1 MTLPA
6 NADVVV
12 VGAGFAGLS
21 AARDL
26 LRFGHEVVVFEG
38 RDRVGGRSATTTIA
52 GTPVDLGGSFVGP
65 TQDAVLALAAE
76 LGCKTVPTYSRGKNL
91 IRWRGRVRS
100 YRSTIPRLSILEL
113 LDVSRIQWRF
123 ERACRQVPVQTP
135 WTAPTAHKLDELT
148 LDGWLRSVHASA
160 STRDLM
166 AIMARVTWGCEPQEV
181 SMLHAVRYVKAAGGL
196 GPMLDVKGGAQQ
208 DRFPGGTQQ
217 IAMRMANELGP
228 RVVLNAVV
236 RRIER
241 HADGGVE
248 VSSDRG
254 QISARSAI
262 VAIAPAHRAGIVFDP
277 ALPAEYQKLAQH
289 WPQGKLSKAYA
300 AYDTPFWRANGCS
313 GEALSDEGP
322 VFITFDVSPADE
334 GPGILLGFTDAR
346 TFDPLPAA
354 DRRDR
359 ALAGFATLFGDAA
372 LHPIDY
378 VDHCWGTEEF
388 APGGPTAAVPP
399 GSWTTYGPWL
409 REPVD
414 GIHWAGTETA
424 DKWTGFLDGAVR
436 SGKRA
441 AAEVHRELSGAAGSA
456 TSDTG

>member
-1 MTLPA
+1 MTIPA
-6 NADVVV
+6 SADVVV

-26 LRFGHEVVVFEG
+26 VRLGYNVVVLEG

-52 GTPVDLGGSFVGP
+52 GTPVDLGGTFVGP
-65 TQDAVLALAAE
+65 TQDEVLALAAE
-76 LGCKTVPTYSRGKNL
+76 LGCETVPTYSRGKNL

-123 ERACRQVPVQTP
+123 ERACRHVPVQTP

-148 LDGWLRSVHASA
+148 LDRWLRSVHASA

-166 AIMARVTWGCEPQEV
+166 AIAARVTWGCEPDEV

-196 GPMLDVKGGAQQ
+196 GRMLDVEGGAQQ
-208 DRFPGGTQQ
+208 DRFPAGTQQ
-217 IAMRMANELGP
+217 IAVRMADELGP

-241 HADGGVE
+241 HADGAVT

-254 QISARSAI
+254 QIAAKSAI
-262 VAIAPAHRAGIVFDP
+262 VAIPPAHRAGIAFDP
-277 ALPAEYQKLAQH
+277 ALPAEYEKLAQH

-322 VFITFDVSPADE
+322 VFITFDVSPADD

-346 TFDPLPAA
+346 AFDSLSAA

-359 ALAGFATLFGDAA
+359 ALAGFATFFGDAA

-409 REPVD
+409 RKPVD
-414 GIHWAGTETA
+414 GIVWAGTETA

-441 AAEVHRELSGAAGSA
+441 AAEVHRQLSGAA
-456 TSDTG
+456 